1 VEGPAAVT
9 RKKTFKIGVDM
20 GATTIKAGVVDRNG
34 KILDQTK
41 LNTMADK
48 GPDAVLKQMV
58 LSIRDLLS
66 RRAQSGCLGIGI
78 GSPGVVTGDG
88 VVRYPPNFSKWTE
101 VNVVKNLRKTFR
113 LPIFI
118 ENDANAAAM
127 GEAMHGVA
135 RKCKDFLFVIWGTG
149 VGGGII
155 LDGKIYRGPHGG
167 AGEVGHVTI
176 DYNGPLCN
184 CGSRGCVESF
194 IGQRYLSRRTREILE
209 SMPLGKPRSRI
220 SELVGGNLDEIE
232 PVIISRAAEE
242 GDPTAI
248 AILQEAGELLGHALA
263 SALNILD
270 LRIVVIGG
278 GLSAAPDF
286 VFSAV
291 EAGLRSRVLMSIKPG
306 VRVLRS
312 TLGNA
317 AGIVGAASLV
327 R

>member
-1 VEGPAAVT
+1 MEGPAAVT
-9 RKKTFKIGVDM
+9 RKKKFAIGVDL
-20 GATTIKAGVVDRNG
+20 GATTIKAGIVDRKG
-34 KILDQTK
+34 KILEQARSDT
-41 LNTMADK
+41 LADK

-58 LSIRDLLS
+58 GTIRDLLS
-66 RRAQSGCLGIGI
+66 RRAQTGCLGVGI
-78 GSPGVVTGDG
+78 GSPGVVTPDG
-88 VVRYPPNFSKWTE
+88 VVRYPPNFAQWTE
-101 VNVVKNLRKTFR
+101 VNVVKRLRKTFR

-127 GEAMHGVA
+127 GEAMHGA
-135 RKCKDFLFVIWGTG
+135 AKKYKDFLFVIWGTG

-155 LDGKIYRGPHGG
+155 LDRKIYRGPHGG

-176 DYNGPLCN
+176 DYNGPQCN
-184 CGSRGCVESF
+184 CGSRGCIESF
-194 IGQRYLSRRTREILE
+194 IGQRYLSMRTREILE
-209 SMPLGKPRSRI
+209 SMPPGKPRSKI
-220 SELVGGNLDEIE
+220 TELVGGNLDAIE
-232 PVIISRAAEE
+232 PVIISAAAEQ

-248 AILQEAGELLGHALA
+248 AILQEAGELLGYALA

-270 LRIVVIGG
+270 LRTVVIGG

-286 VFSAV
+286 VFTAV
-291 EAGLRSRVLMSIKPG
+291 EAGLRSRVLKSIKPG

-327 R
+327 W